1 MTLSLVLWGF
11 YYFVLYL
18 LIDLFPPLFAA
29 VEKVLNRIT
38 INYSEPDGN
47 NTSKIEGKALL
58 GRLTDPKVLKV
69 QCTLLCLEIIIFS
82 LKFGKQENFADL
94 KQKKKIFFG
103 CVAHL
108 CGILAPQPWIEP
120 GPGSESIES

>member
-58 GRLTDPKVLKV
+58 GSLTDPKVLKFNV
-69 QCTLLCLEIIIFS
+69 HYFV
-82 LKFGKQENFADL
+82 LK
-94 KQKKKIFFG
+94 
-103 CVAHL
+103 
-108 CGILAPQPWIEP
+108 
-120 GPGSESIES
+120 